1 MILVSHDRHL
11 IDATCDRLWVVSG
24 GNCQAF
30 DGDLDDYA
38 RWLLRAA
45 SREPGDRSAD
55 DKTAAA
61 PKTKP
66 GSPAQRRQE
75 KPLRDA
81 LRRAEKQMEKLQ
93 QQIAKLDQTL
103 ADPALYQEAPERAA
117 DCAREQAELR
127 AELEGVEADWLAAM
141 EALEG

>member
-1 MILVSHDRHL
+1 MRDDR
-11 IDATCDRLWVVSG
+11 RR
-24 GNCQAF
+24 F
-30 DGDLDDYA
+30 
-38 RWLLRAA
+38 
-45 SREPGDRSAD
+45 PG
-55 DKTAAA
+55 
-61 PKTKP
+61 
-66 GSPAQRRQE
+66 PAQRRQE